1 MTDSRNSSQSGQQ
14 VSYQAG
20 TSGISGSGVG
30 VSNLNV
36 QKTTPY
42 GQSGVNTTYQ
52 SGTYQYGSSSGQFGG
67 SSNLYSSTTS
77 RESGTGNSGTV
88 YQSGTY
94 QPSSTY
100 QSGSSYQPYQPGT
113 FQSGTSGTQPSNLG
127 GNTGSSSYSS
137 SSYTYKKP
145 WYLKWRLVISFSNW
159 LWIDLF

>member
-52 SGTYQYGSSSGQFGG
+52 SGTYQYGSSSGQFG

-145 WYLKWRLVISFSNW
+145 
-159 LWIDLF
+159 